1 MGSRAY
7 GQFLQRVNGI
17 VPCISCGQWYISSNN
32 ESVSCTKVFSLPGIV
47 SRQGEKA
54 ETEL

>member
-1 MGSRAY
+1 MGSRTY

-32 ESVSCTKVFSLPGIV
+32 ESVSCMKVFSLPGIV
-47 SRQGEKA
+47 SRQGEKE